1 MLFRLRRSGPIV
13 VGLLFLLS
21 ACAGNAPQP
30 PAVEGFRCHAAVT
43 CPDLAVEGTLTR
55 QNAGLL
61 TFEISA
67 PPSLRDV
74 TLVWDGETVSVR
86 LHGLTFGI
94 DPAQLPASG
103 VGTAL
108 LAALD
113 AAIGSDGAETAEG
126 LSVVGQSSS
135 GRFTLLSDPETGH
148 LLSLSLPELGI
159 TADFSDFERLAGGT
173 S

>member
-126 LSVVGQSSS
+126 
-135 GRFTLLSDPETGH
+135 RFTLLSDPETGH

-159 TADFSDFERLAGGT
+159 TADFSNFERLAGGT